1 MTSSPRCAPIY
12 SGREKEHDRRS
23 LRTPPGLGV
32 DKIGAGQPLEIVASL
47 MAKEKAILDIIEE
60 LEELLGNT
68 ENSN

>member
-1 MTSSPRCAPIY
+1 
-12 SGREKEHDRRS
+12 
-23 LRTPPGLGV
+23 V